1 MNLLVSELN
10 VRADLTAARQF
21 TLADQTAAI
30 LDGMESP
37 IEATAFFVDRFDGA
51 NQDLA
56 ALRDRTE
63 NLLREFER
71 MSDGRF
77 SYRFVDPE
85 TQPSVALE
93 LGINRYPAV
102 VFDAVD
108 TGLRSTAL
116 ASSNVEQSFLTSLLI
131 ATGGAQKVAYILT
144 GHSEMV
150 ADDNGVSSARGFG
163 VAVEGLRNDTFHVAS
178 LNLINTGAV
187 PADAAVL
194 IVPSPLDAVTT
205 FETAAL
211 DVYLQGGGQIL
222 ITVEPESDRTWAA
235 WLSRWGINV
244 ADGYV
249 IDMGNHLAGTPG
261 VPVLAPD
268 QYQALYITGGLDA
281 TIFPGLA
288 PVGFI
293 TDPSLIPN
301 LVDFDLLGMTT
312 PDSFAGAQ
320 LSQTEPGAEGDVHPY
335 VVGLLMRSVGPVDK
349 PVPDTTTAQLAT
361 LAVLGDGDFASNRF
375 FPALSNGDLFLNVVN
390 ELAGDVPLVPV
401 RTKPLEF
408 RGLVIT
414 DQQFTLVRLLGWFA
428 LPLILGAG
436 AVVVWLRRR

>member
-1 MNLLVSELN
+1 
-10 VRADLTAARQF
+10 
-21 TLADQTAAI
+21 
-30 LDGMESP
+30 
-37 IEATAFFVDRFDGA
+37 
-51 NQDLA
+51 
-56 ALRDRTE
+56 
-63 NLLREFER
+63 
-71 MSDGRF
+71 
-77 SYRFVDPE
+77 
-85 TQPSVALE
+85 
-93 LGINRYPAV
+93 
-102 VFDAVD
+102 
-108 TGLRSTAL
+108 
-116 ASSNVEQSFLTSLLI
+116 LLI
-131 ATGGAQKVAYILT
+131 ASGGAQKVAYILT

-163 VAVEGLRNDTFHVAS
+163 VAVEGLRNDTFQVAS

-187 PADAAVL
+187 PSDAAVL
-194 IVPSPLDAVTT
+194 IVPSPLDAVTAL
-205 FETAAL
+205 ESAAL

-244 ADGYV
+244 AVGYV
-249 IDMGNHLAGTPG
+249 IDQGNHLAGTPG
-261 VPVLAPD
+261 VPVLAPE

-281 TIFPGLA
+281 TVFPGLA

-301 LVDFDLLGMTT
+301 LVDFDLFGMTT

-320 LSQTEPGAEGDVHPY
+320 LSQTEPATEGDVHPY
-335 VVGLLMRSVGPVDK
+335 PVGLLMRSVGPVDE
-349 PVPDTTTAQLAT
+349 PAPDANAAQLAT
-361 LAVLGDGDFASNRF
+361 LAVFGDGDFTSNRF

-401 RTKPLEF
+401 RAKPSEF

-428 LPLILGAG
+428 LPLVLGAG
-436 AVVVWLRRR
+436 AAVVWLRRR